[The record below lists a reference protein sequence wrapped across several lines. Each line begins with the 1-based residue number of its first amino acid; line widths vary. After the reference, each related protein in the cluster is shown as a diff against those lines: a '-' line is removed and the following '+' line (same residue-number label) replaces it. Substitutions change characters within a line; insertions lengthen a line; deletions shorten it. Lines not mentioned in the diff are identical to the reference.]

1 MTRTPLAIFLA
12 LFAAACAGD
21 KDDSL
26 LHATCDNLDE
36 RGLDDRLDDLVTNN
50 TEVLDLDGHCLEAT
64 FNQISDAAWST
75 RFAPQTDEGET
86 PNYHIQI
93 FFLPPEESMQLE
105 AFTPNDLMTA
115 QCVSVPEGS
124 FCGHVDNNASD
135 PGVDDVDYRIL
146 GGYIDMTVTDETE
159 AWTRFEGPFEWALGT
174 IDVAQQPFAPNSPS
188 VRLEGTLKLTVDK

>member
-1 MTRTPLAIFLA
+1 
-12 LFAAACAGD
+12 
-21 KDDSL
+21 
-26 LHATCDNLDE
+26 
-36 RGLDDRLDDLVTNN
+36 
-50 TEVLDLDGHCLEAT
+50 
-64 FNQISDAAWST
+64 
-75 RFAPQTDEGET
+75 
-86 PNYHIQI
+86 
-93 FFLPPEESMQLE
+93 
-105 AFTPNDLMTA
+105 MTA

-124 FCGHVDNNASD
+124 FCGHVDNNALD